1 MENETHHTT
10 RVISVFDVWATY
22 DRNWRK
28 PHYPSYDVNTLKVG
42 SAFSL
47 DSAERIVSE
56 TVGIDKADCL
66 GSSLHSLRI
75 IELPVGKYALDW
87 QSLSEYVYDRD
98 GRLLDCRPTPYDGMF
113 SGRTSDQLRFR
124 EGDLCE
130 VLDGER
136 VYLGFVVE
144 VPPSVE
150 EASRINAN
158 PFHLDGNDDSY
169 IVLPDPHYISHDHV
183 DSLRIFRP
191 IHKVSAQTEKR
202 LRNAYETFRAFPA
215 KMQAADSAASAQLR
229 ATIEELG
236 WAADIEAPRWEDD
249 TFKLVL
255 HGVPGFPTGLDLQI
269 LQKKAWEHMDRIL
282 ISFRRLAGKPVE
294 GLGYRLKRIPPPPPL
309 FKGIKMPEQEKKY
322 CL

>member
-28 PHYPSYDVNTLKVG
+28 PHYPSYDVRTLKVG

-47 DSAERIVSE
+47 DGAERIVSE
-56 TVGIDKADCL
+56 TVGIDKEDCL

-75 IELPVGKYALDW
+75 IEIPVGKYALDW

-98 GRLLDCRPTPYDGMF
+98 GKLLDRRTTPYDGMF
-113 SGRTSDQLRFR
+113 PGRRSDQLRFS

-150 EASRINAN
+150 EAARINAN
-158 PFHLDGNDDSY
+158 PFHLDGTDDSY
-169 IVLPDPHYISHDHV
+169 IVLSDPHYISHDHV
-183 DSLRIFRP
+183 DSLRIFTP
-191 IHKVSAQTEKR
+191 MHKVSAQTEKR
-202 LRNAYETFRAFPA
+202 LRDAYEVFRAFPA
-215 KMQAADSAASAQLR
+215 KMKTEDCAALARIRDS
-229 ATIEELG
+229 IEGLG
-236 WAADIEAPRWEDD
+236 WSADIESPRWEDD
-249 TFKLVL
+249 TFKLML
-255 HGVPGFPTGLDLQI
+255 HGVPGFPEGLDLQI
-269 LQKKAWEHMDRIL
+269 KQKKAWEHMDRIF
-282 ISFRRLAGKPVE
+282 ISFRRLAGEPVE
-294 GLGYRLKRIPPPPPL
+294 GQGYRLKRIVPPPPL
-309 FKGIKMPEQEKKY
+309 AKGMKMPEQEKRY

>member
-28 PHYPSYDVNTLKVG
+28 PHYPSYDVRTLKVG

-47 DSAERIVSE
+47 DGAERIVSE
-56 TVGIDKADCL
+56 TVGIDKEDCL

-75 IELPVGKYALDW
+75 IEIPVGKYALDW

-98 GRLLDCRPTPYDGMF
+98 GKLLDSRTAPYDGMF
-113 SGRTSDQLRFR
+113 PGRRSDQLRFR

-150 EASRINAN
+150 EAVRINAN
-158 PFHLDGNDDSY
+158 PFHLDGTDDNY
-169 IVLPDPHYISHDHV
+169 IVLPDPHYVNHDHV
-183 DSLRIFRP
+183 DSLKIFRP
-191 IHKVSAQTEKR
+191 MHKVSAQTEKR
-202 LRNAYETFRAFPA
+202 LRNAYEDFRAFPA
-215 KMQAADSAASAQLR
+215 KMKKEDSAASAQLR
-229 ATIEELG
+229 TTIEELG
-236 WAADIEAPRWEDD
+236 WSAEIEAPRWEDD
-249 TFKLVL
+249 TFKLML
-255 HGVPGFPTGLDLQI
+255 HGVPGFPDGLDLQI
-269 LQKKAWEHMDRIL
+269 LQKKAWEHMDRIF
-282 ISFRRLAGKPVE
+282 ISFRRLAGEPTE
-294 GLGYRLKRIPPPPPL
+294 GQGYRLKRIVPPPPL
-309 FKGIKMPEQEKKY
+309 FKGASEADPGDRFY
-322 CL
+322 L